1 MTIIE
6 LAEKSA
12 NITYTYKVTPE
23 VYYSFQ
29 RCSNDYNPLHTD
41 TAFANSKGFNEPV
54 MYGNILNA
62 FISHFVGM
70 LLPTREIIIQSQ
82 DIYFHRPVFMNDE
95 IQLEAKID
103 NISEAVNIINYKFK
117 FSKVGGGKAEMIAK
131 GHVQIGLLKGKEKFV

>member
-1 MTIIE
+1 MTITE

-41 TAFANSKGFNEPV
+41 TAFANSKGFNETV

-70 LLPTREIIIQSQ
+70 LLPTREIIILSQ
-82 DIYFHRPVFMNDE
+82 DIDYHRPVFLNNE
-95 IQLEAKID
+95 IKLEARID

-117 FSKVGGGKAEMIAK
+117 FSKVGDGKAEMIAK
-131 GHVQIGLLKGKEKFV
+131 GHVQIGLLKGKEEFV